1 MFILFTKLWDFSFW
15 STKFDLVFVV
25 VIQFITMAHLVVE
38 RERLFYWHLTIAT
51 KLIMELNRMKFL
63 KLNQTFIFG
72 EITWS
77 NLVDQNKIFTLWV
90 QKKFSNFHGQN
101 FYLFFFNLFNY
112 FLNILLIIY
121 IYIYIYLYIYYE
133 YILQQI
139 LYFI

>member
-1 MFILFTKLWDFSFW
+1 
-15 STKFDLVFVV
+15 
-25 VIQFITMAHLVVE
+25 
-38 RERLFYWHLTIAT
+38 
-51 KLIMELNRMKFL
+51 MELNRMKFL

-121 IYIYIYLYIYYE
+121 IYYE